1 MKRLFIATLALLFSA
16 VASAQNENGHKTL
29 EERVASLENTVKTR
43 TSSWDKI
50 SRYISPSGY
59 VIGGYDWNDAGTST
73 FKIKNVNLSL
83 AGNLYKGDYG
93 TVDYKIQIAFAGSPK
108 VIDAYATYMP
118 VKEAGI
124 RFGEFK
130 SPLTWENNMRSP
142 TSLEFVNY
150 SLAVQRLARMSDQD
164 VCGFSTSG
172 RDLGFELLG
181 SALHRDGFSILNY
194 ELAVF
199 NGYKLNTT
207 DNNKSK
213 DIVGRL
219 IVSPVKQLSIFGS
232 FQRGEGAYPTFDD
245 TTQTYIPQDTDKYL
259 KMHRYSGGFSYTD
272 NWGFARAEYV
282 GGRTDNLTKTLKSA
296 GGYFAAGAN
305 LDEHWRLVA
314 RYDYMDEDLDS
325 KKINEM
331 DYTAGITYAP
341 LKNVDLKLN
350 YTYRQLGGGFQ
361 DKNCIYV
368 QLTVKF

>member
-1 MKRLFIATLALLFSA
+1 MKKLFLAA
-16 VASAQNENGHKTL
+16 VAILISAASFAQNETKSL
-29 EERVASLENTVKTR
+29 EERVTSLEKTVKTR

-50 SRYISPSGY
+50 SRYITPSGY
-59 VIGGYDWNDAGTST
+59 LIGGYDWNDAGTST
-73 FKIKNVNLSL
+73 FKIKNVNLTL

-93 TVDYKIQIAFAGSPK
+93 SVDYKLQFAFAGTPK
-108 VIDAYATYMP
+108 VIDAFATYMP
-118 VKEAGI
+118 VKE
-124 RFGEFK
+124 FGAKFGQFK
-130 SPLTWENNMRSP
+130 SPLTWENSMRSP

-164 VCGFSTSG
+164 ICGLSASG
-172 RDLGFELLG
+172 RDLGFSFLG
-181 SALHRDGFSILNY
+181 SALERDGFSIINY

-219 IVSPVKQLSIFGS
+219 IVNPIKPLSLFGY

-245 TTQTYIPQDTDKYL
+245 ETQKYTPQDENKYL
-259 KMHRYSGGFSYTD
+259 KMFRYGGGFSYTD
-272 NWGFARAEYV
+272 SWGFARAELI
-282 GGRTDNLTKTLKSA
+282 GGHTDNLTRNFNSL

-305 LDEHWRLVA
+305 ITDHWKFVA
-314 RYDYMDEDLDS
+314 RYDYMDEDTDS

-341 LKNVDLKLN
+341 LKYLDLKLN
-350 YTYRQLGGGFQ
+350 YTYRQLGGGFR

>member
-1 MKRLFIATLALLFSA
+1 MKKLFLAA
-16 VASAQNENGHKTL
+16 VAILISAASFAQNETKSL

-50 SRYISPSGY
+50 SRYITPSGY
-59 VIGGYDWNDAGTST
+59 LIGGYDWNDAGTST
-73 FKIKNVNLSL
+73 FKIKNVNLTL

-93 TVDYKIQIAFAGSPK
+93 SVDYKLQFAFAGTPK
-108 VIDAYATYMP
+108 VIDAFATYMP
-118 VKEAGI
+118 VKE
-124 RFGEFK
+124 FGLKFGQFK

-142 TSLEFVNY
+142 TSLEFINY

-164 VCGFSTSG
+164 ICGLSASG
-172 RDLGFELLG
+172 RDLGFSFLG
-181 SALHRDGFSILNY
+181 SALHRDGFSIINY

-219 IVSPVKQLSIFGS
+219 IVNPVKPLSLFGY

-245 TTQTYIPQDTDKYL
+245 ATQKLIPQDTDKYL
-259 KMHRYSGGFSYTD
+259 KMHRYGGGFSYID
-272 NWGFARAEYV
+272 YWGFTRAEII
-282 GGRTDNLTKTLKSA
+282 GGKTGNIPGGIKSL

-305 LDEHWRLVA
+305 LSDHWRLVA
-314 RYDYMDEDLDS
+314 RYDYMDENTDS

-341 LKNVDLKLN
+341 LKNLDLKLN
-350 YTYRQLGGGFQ
+350 YTYRQMNGGFQ
-361 DKNCIYV
+361 DKNCVYV